1 MIYTFNIRD
10 YNKKKP
16 FFPYEYKDYSFKV
29 DLKYGELYFTKK
41 LISFSGQHLPLNL
54 SLKYSQTHTSSTN
67 NLHSFTGFPKGF
79 KTNYH
84 VVLRYELLNDKY
96 IYEDLDGFKH
106 EFKPAINSST
116 LYYDT
121 FGTGLMLTNDNGNL
135 KIFDD
140 DGSYQLFDSSR
151 RLITIHRKITS
162 TSYAEQSISY
172 IDNNSL
178 KISSITDNFARTIYF
193 SYSSSSV
200 QITYNNNVVVTLFK
214 NNNLLTKISKSIG
227 DNHLVEETF
236 THTSN
241 KLSNI
246 TFDSGESFSFSYSS
260 DKLTNFVTN
269 IKQDVFS
276 FSYGSVNNHPTAS
289 VTNARGIKTEYDFS
303 QEQLVANTL
312 DNNSNLGF
320 IKINSDVN
328 SCLVKDVS
336 NVDDAIIFNFS
347 NDLSPSI
354 DTSSNT
360 SGNSNYVTNLN
371 IQPKKMYLFVVEINS
386 GLMVGTFKVRLLDY
400 SNHLLAELAF
410 TDETRVLSFPVG
422 ICSTTQKTFRL
433 HYVNDTSGSVEILNA
448 RLIPLIGDF
457 ELLCSNVN
465 LGGPIFFYGDEPH
478 YLLKDSTISMIGND
492 NYAQYGYIVKKSDL
506 LANERNLYKNNMNH
520 FWANDKK
527 VLISNASSVLAMV
540 GTYQYIGFSTILGG
554 LVYLSNSLQTT
565 INLYRVRGNDNN
577 SFSIT
582 KFSHNSSSFHTG
594 YSNCYYEEEETMYS
608 CGNSAYLTY
617 YDYDNNYSLVELNRS
632 DGYKEEYDYDSRN
645 NLIGKIVSHTSI
657 DEIIKNEYDYY
668 QNDNLQLEKKLI
680 GSSIEHINYGYDSFG
695 NITRIDYPQDYSK
708 LFDYDTV
715 TGERN
720 LNVSFDDNDS
730 IVVEQDNNYIDEQ
743 TSSISSGNN
752 EYQFSYYAGELLSV
766 SYNDQQIVGLTH
778 YTPIH
783 SGYPLNTRYVIQY
796 MNGYYATCEKDAF
809 DRVISNEGL
818 LYTYDAFSRITNI
831 YDDTLGGFNP
841 NTSYTYDYYSD
852 LQSINVESNG
862 LSLSLTRDIY
872 HRVVTKNYSLNN
884 SGLYTL
890 SYTYYTKPGLENAIE
905 ESEIS
910 YGSTSVGVIDNVD
923 DFSRLTS
930 QSVSFGNYSFNKSI
944 DYYTGG
950 PNNLLTNNMVKSV
963 TYEDFL
969 PYPLK
974 DTYSYDARGNVN
986 HVTRTIA
993 NSLLGQIDYIYDTF
1007 SRLVRENNALLNKTY
1022 THLFD
1027 SRGNIIYRKEY
1038 AYSTSQNLTNPINTW
1053 TYQYDTDFPN
1063 RLIKFNNQDIE
1074 YDVIGNPTL
1083 YKGKTMSWTR
1093 GALLSQV
1100 IDGGI
1105 TINLT
1110 YDGFKQRVSK
1120 TVNNIIT
1127 NYLYIDKQLLRETK
1141 GNQTITYLY
1150 SHGGIIGFVL
1160 SGYSSS
1166 LDGVYFYEK
1175 NIMQDVESI
1184 RNSNNQ
1190 IVAIYQYDAW
1200 GNHKVLNPN
1209 GTENTFST
1217 FIGNINPI
1225 RYRSYYYDTD
1235 LKMYWLTTRY
1245 YDPEVGRF
1253 ISPDHYS
1260 YLDYKKLHGINL
1272 YAYSRNNPV
1281 MYCDPS
1287 GHRSIWSLLATIF
1300 LTMANSAI
1308 VVAGIVA
1315 HIVVGIGESINNDK
1329 SREADKTSPPIGSG
1343 KGNYLDEPY
1352 RGDGFDIY
1360 YNVITTDI
1368 NGKPIQDPH
1377 RYILIVDESWR
1388 FTDKEIDAFLNWLK
1402 YEKGYN
1408 DLNIERVKSEW
1419 KLHNAM
1425 YGYGLATDSTRRV
1438 DIYLNASDD
1447 KYGWFFDFYYF
1458 FFG

>member
-16 FFPYEYKDYSFKV
+16 FFPYEYKDYSIKV

-54 SLKYSQTHTSSTN
+54 SLKYSQMHTSSTN

-84 VVLRYELLNDKY
+84 VALRYVLLDDKY

-106 EFKPAINSST
+106 EFKLAINSST

-121 FGTGLMLTNDNGNL
+121 FGTGLMLANDNGNL

-140 DGSYQLFDSSR
+140 DGNYQLFDSSR

-214 NNNLLTKISKSIG
+214 NNNLLTKISKNIG

-246 TFDSGESFSFSYSS
+246 ALDGGESFSFSYSS

-269 IKQDVFS
+269 VKQDVFS

-312 DNNSNLGF
+312 DNNSDLGF

-328 SCLVKDVS
+328 SCLIKDVS

-371 IQPKKMYLFVVEINS
+371 MQPKKMYLFVVEINS
-386 GLMVGTFKVRLLDY
+386 GQMVGTFKARLLDY
-400 SNHLLAELAF
+400 SNHLLAELTF
-410 TDETRVLSFPVG
+410 TGETRVLSFPVG

-448 RLIPLIGDF
+448 KLISLIGDF
-457 ELLCSNVN
+457 EMLCTNIDF
-465 LGGPIFFYGDEPH
+465 GGPIFFYGNEPH
-478 YLLKDSTISMIGND
+478 YILKDALVLMIEANGV
-492 NYAQYGYIVKKSDL
+492 AQYNYVVKKRDFL
-506 LANERNLYKNNMNH
+506 INEKNLYKHGLDH
-520 FWANDKK
+520 FWANDKQI
-527 VLISNASSVLAMV
+527 LISGAQSFLTMIN
-540 GTYQYIGFSTILGG
+540 TNQYIGYSLTSGG
-554 LVYLSNSLQTT
+554 LVYLTYNGSTYQPQSL
-565 INLYRVRGNDNN
+565 ISLFRIKGNDNN
-577 SFSIT
+577 TFSVT
-582 KFSHNSSSFHTG
+582 KISHNSPSFHTG
-594 YSNCYYEEEETMYS
+594 YSNYYYEEEETMYS

-617 YDYDNNYSLVELNRS
+617 YDYDNNYSLMELNRS
-632 DGYKEEYDYDSRN
+632 DGYKEVYSYDN
-645 NLIGKIVSHTSI
+645 NGNLISKTISHTSI
-657 DEIIKNEYDYY
+657 SKQIKSEYEYDS
-668 QNDNLQLEKKLI
+668 NDNLQLEKKLI
-680 GSSIEHINYGYDSFG
+680 GSSIEQANYSYDSFG
-695 NITRIDYPQDYSK
+695 NITQIDYPQDYTE
-708 LFDYDTV
+708 LFDYDDIS
-715 TGERN
+715 GERN
-720 LNVSFDDNDS
+720 LRVSFDDNDS

-818 LYTYDAFSRITNI
+818 LYTYDEFSNVTNI
-831 YDDTLGGFNP
+831 YDDALGGFSP
-841 NTSYTYDYYSD
+841 NTTYNYDYYND

-872 HRVVTKNYSLNN
+872 RRIVSKTYCLNN

-910 YGSTSVGVIDNVD
+910 YGSTSIEVIDSVD
-923 DFSRLTS
+923 VFSRLTS
-930 QSVSFGNYSFNKSI
+930 QSISFGNYSFNKSI

-950 PNNLLTNNMVKSV
+950 PNNSLTNSMVKSV
-963 TYEDFL
+963 TYQDVL

-974 DTYSYDARGNVN
+974 DTYSYDARGNIIQI
-986 HVTRTIA
+986 TRTIA
-993 NSLLGQIDYIYDTF
+993 NSLFGQINYIYDTF
-1007 SRLVRENNALLNKTY
+1007 SRLVRENNTLLNKTY
-1022 THLFD
+1022 IYLYD
-1027 SRGNIIYRKEY
+1027 SKGNFFYKKEY

-1053 TYQYDTDFPN
+1053 TYQYDTNFPN
-1063 RLIKFNNQDIE
+1063 QLIKFNNQDIE
-1074 YDVIGNPTL
+1074 YDTIGNPTL
-1083 YKGKTMSWTR
+1083 FKGKTMSWTR
-1093 GALLSQV
+1093 GTLLSQV
-1100 IDGGI
+1100 VDGNI

-1110 YDGFKQRVSK
+1110 YDGFKQRISK
-1120 TVNNIIT
+1120 TVNNATT
-1127 NYLYIDKQLLRETK
+1127 NYSYIDGQLVIETK

-1160 SGYSSS
+1160 SGYGSS
-1166 LDGVYFYEK
+1166 LNGTYFYEK
-1175 NIMQDVESI
+1175 NIQQDVEFI
-1184 RNSNNQ
+1184 RDSSNQ

-1200 GNHKVLNPN
+1200 GNHRVCNQN

-1272 YAYSRNNPV
+1272 YAYSRNNPM
-1281 MYCDPS
+1281 MYYDPS
-1287 GHRSIWSLLATIF
+1287 GHFPLLTF
-1300 LTMANSAI
+1300 LTTTLIAVFSTITALTGL
-1308 VVAGIVA
+1308 ALTA
-1315 HIVVGIGESINNDK
+1315 YGIGLAQNAINRSSSNKEEKPNESERGKYLND
-1329 SREADKTSPPIGSG
+1329 
-1343 KGNYLDEPY
+1343 PY
-1352 RGDGFDIY
+1352 PGDGFKIY
-1360 YNVITTDI
+1360 YNVVPDE
-1368 NGKPIQDPH
+1368 KDPLNENKL
-1377 RYILIVDESWR
+1377 ILQVYESWK
-1388 FTDKEIDAFLNWLK
+1388 FSEKEIDAFLRWLK
-1402 YEKGYN
+1402 YEKGYGN
-1408 DLNIERVKSEW
+1408 LDIGRVKNEW
-1419 KLHNAM
+1419 LWHNAA
-1425 YGYGLATDSTRRV
+1425 YGLHCFTGSTKRV
-1438 DIYLNASDD
+1438 DIYLNAADP
-1447 KYGWFFDFYYF
+1447 KWGWFFDFLRIW
-1458 FFG
+1458 